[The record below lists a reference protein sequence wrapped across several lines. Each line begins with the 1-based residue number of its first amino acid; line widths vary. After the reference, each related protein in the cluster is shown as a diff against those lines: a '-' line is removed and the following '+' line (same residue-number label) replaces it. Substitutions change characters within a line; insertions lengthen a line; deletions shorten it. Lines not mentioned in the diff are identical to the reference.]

1 MLRVVASLFLSA
13 SICLA
18 GERGVVVEKKVSKG
32 QNAEAPAKPQA
43 PPAPQAAGKAGPA
56 PAGVVVRERGRVRWR
71 TVKACPTC
79 Q

>member
-32 QNAEAPAKPQA
+32 QNAEAPAKAQAPQA
-43 PPAPQAAGKAGPA
+43 PAGKAGPA
-56 PAGVVVRERGRVRWR
+56 PVVVRERGRVRWR

-79 Q
+79 QQ

>member
-32 QNAEAPAKPQA
+32 QNAEAPAKAQAPQA
-43 PPAPQAAGKAGPA
+43 PAAVAGKAGPA
-56 PAGVVVRERGRVRWR
+56 PVVVRERGRVRWR